1 MTFYKVKL
9 NQLINNSILPLVVS
23 RQLAVESNMT
33 LEELYDNPDEQELKP
48 DGTYKCGDDTL
59 HVFNFDNPDLKLFSQ
74 QLFVAYQ

>member
-1 MTFYKVKL
+1 
-9 NQLINNSILPLVVS
+9 
-23 RQLAVESNMT
+23 MT
-33 LEELYDNPDEQELKP
+33 LEELYDNPDKQELKP